1 MPVPSKR
8 KITMSKILVVDDE
21 AIITMQL
28 EERLSAMGYTVA
40 GMASSGEDAIEK
52 ARRLTPDLVL
62 MDIVMPGKMN
72 GIEATK
78 IITKELDIPVVFVTA
93 YADDAIIE
101 KAKSARPYG
110 YIVKPFNELEIKAAI
125 EVALFRKAAEKE
137 EKTLLVSARED
148 IRAGPGTGQPLPDD
162 LACLDLPEIKTVL
175 LQDIFTDIVLFLYTD
190 QVAKEPIFKFALE
203 EGIKK
208 GGRNLFAYFQSTL
221 PKYYPKEIQKK
232 ELYSHRIKRKEV
244 YSLLTILE
252 KCTGSLSG
260 SGKPEAL
267 QILLDFSETDEFD
280 DILAI
285 RNLLHAKKETGIPV
299 SGILAMNIGKIDH
312 TLIKSLAEGIP
323 KIIVSTGK
331 ETTLSFAH
339 HTFPAGSVSVVPQST
354 IDDVVKRSLEPVILS
369 LLDKPISGYDIVHEI
384 HNRYNVLIPQAR
396 VYTHLHDLMDNGY
409 LEIKV
414 SGKSKLYCPTETGK
428 KHIRQKLDNFKQV
441 FRHIMGEESGI
452 ARDIHDKT

>member
-1 MPVPSKR
+1 
-8 KITMSKILVVDDE
+8 MSNILIVDDE

-28 EERLSAMGYTVA
+28 EERLSVMGYTVG
-40 GMASSGEDAIEK
+40 GMAASGEDAVEK
-52 ARRLTPDLVL
+52 ARSIRPDLVL

-72 GIEATK
+72 GIEAAK
-78 IITKELDIPVVFVTA
+78 IITAELDIPVVFVTA

-125 EVALFRKAAEKE
+125 EVALFRKAAERE
-137 EKTLLVSARED
+137 EQKSKKSVQEKNV
-148 IRAGPGTGQPLPDD
+148 PGTGTALRDQDGV
-162 LACLDLPEIKTVL
+162 ACLDLPEIKTVL

-221 PKYYPKEIQKK
+221 PKYFPKEIQRR
-232 ELYSHRIKRKEV
+232 ELYTHRMKRNEV
-244 YSLLTILE
+244 YTLLPVLDRCTESLLDAGTPD
-252 KCTGSLSG
+252 S
-260 SGKPEAL
+260 L
-267 QILLDFSETDEFD
+267 QILLDFSETEEFE

-285 RNLLHAKKETGIPV
+285 RKLLLVKKENGIPV
-299 SGILAMNIGKIDH
+299 CGILAMNIGKIDH
-312 TLIKSLAEGIP
+312 TRIQSLAEGIP

-354 IDDVVKRSLEPVILS
+354 IDDVVKKSLEPVVLS
-369 LLDKPISGYDIVHEI
+369 LLDRPISGYDIVHEI
-384 HNRYNVLIPQAR
+384 HNRYKVLIPQAR
-396 VYTHLHDLMDNGY
+396 IYTLLHELLDDGY

-414 SGKSKLYCPTETGK
+414 SGKSKLYCPTEKGK
-428 KHIRQKLDNFKQV
+428 KHISQKLNDFKQV
-441 FRHIMGEESGI
+441 FQHIVGGGSGI
-452 ARDIHDKT
+452 NEGINDNKRGTRDPPARP